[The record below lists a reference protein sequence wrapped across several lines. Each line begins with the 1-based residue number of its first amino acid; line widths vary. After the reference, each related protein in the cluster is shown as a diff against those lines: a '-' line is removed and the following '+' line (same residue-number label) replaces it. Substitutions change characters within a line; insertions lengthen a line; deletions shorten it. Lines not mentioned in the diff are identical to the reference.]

1 MGASEEERKEPRH
14 CEERYDADSVDQEGN
29 DTSSQLLGKV
39 SIDGNEYS
47 VNDKFQQD
55 VLALSDEI
63 DLDEVEA
70 VRYLLDSQDDV
81 SVLGRSL
88 LECAVIR
95 FHQQRKYVLDSFRL
109 FLELNNVDYDGEE
122 PSALETI
129 KVYVDTRLLRKS
141 PDGSKR
147 LAPRCLHAMVE
158 IKTWL
163 QKLGEKLTAAQTLGN
178 VPTDELPEELETVEF
193 SRVSLIQQHEALG
206 VILCECVD
214 KRQVETADFTE
225 FISVLKRW
233 DKYDTLLGQCMR
245 VCLSSGTRMV

>member
-1 MGASEEERKEPRH
+1 M
-14 CEERYDADSVDQEGN
+14 
-29 DTSSQLLGKV
+29 
-39 SIDGNEYS
+39 
-47 VNDKFQQD
+47 F
-55 VLALSDEI
+55 ALSDEI
-63 DLDEVEA
+63 DLDELEA

-81 SVLGRSL
+81 SVMGRSL

-109 FLELNNVDYDGEE
+109 FLELNNMDYDGEE

-129 KVYVDTRLLRKS
+129 KSYVDTRLLRKT
-141 PDGSKR
+141 PGDSKR
-147 LAPRCLHAMVE
+147 LAPRCLHAMAE

-163 QKLGEKLTAAQTLGN
+163 QRLGEKLTAAQTLGT

-214 KRQVETADFTE
+214 KGQVETEDF
-225 FISVLKRW
+225 L
-233 DKYDTLLGQCMR
+233 
-245 VCLSSGTRMV
+245 